1 MSPAVASWFTPAPLG
16 EAEFTRS
23 PLAMLIKFIPT
34 NIIIYVKIYKHEHC
48 FVMEKHGLD
57 KHTASAYLI
66 ALKHL
71 QDEKTMNNRKAR
83 KQHN

>member
-1 MSPAVASWFTPAPLG
+1 AHQVHPYS
-16 EAEFTRS
+16 
-23 PLAMLIKFIPT
+23 

-57 KHTASAYLI
+57 RHTASAYLI
-66 ALKHL
+66 ALKYL
-71 QDEKTMNNRKAR
+71 RSEKTMNNRKAR